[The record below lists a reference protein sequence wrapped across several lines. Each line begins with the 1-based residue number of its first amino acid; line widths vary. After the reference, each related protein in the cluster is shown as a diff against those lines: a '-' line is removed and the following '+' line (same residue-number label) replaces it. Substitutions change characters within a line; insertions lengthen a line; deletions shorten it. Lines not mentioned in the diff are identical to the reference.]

1 VKELKTDKITLK
13 NFGITMCIAFLVITG
28 LISLK
33 RGNIYIPTIVIAA
46 VFFIM
51 ELVCWVFLKPVYI
64 IWMKLAFGL
73 AWINTRL
80 ILFIMFY
87 LVFTPIG
94 LIMRIFRIDLL
105 DRKIDKYKDSYWV
118 KIEDKNSSQANY
130 ERQF

>member
-1 VKELKTDKITLK
+1 
-13 NFGITMCIAFLVITG
+13 MCVVFLVITG

-33 RGNIYIPTIVIAA
+33 HGNIYIPTIVIAVA
-46 VFFIM
+46 FFTLGLIRPV
-51 ELVCWVFLKPVYI
+51 LLKSVYI
-64 IWMKLAFGL
+64 IWMKFAFGL

-105 DRKIDKYKDSYWV
+105 DRKIDKNKDSYWI
-118 KIEDKNSSQANY
+118 KKDKNDFNPLGY
-130 ERQF
+130 EKQF

>member
-1 VKELKTDKITLK
+1 VNELKTDKITLK

>member
-1 VKELKTDKITLK
+1 
-13 NFGITMCIAFLVITG
+13 MCIAFLVITG